1 MSRTRLPTALLVDD
15 DETSRLLVRL
25 FIEQADIN
33 VVEAETAEA
42 GLALGHARRFDL
54 CLIDGMLP
62 RMDGFQL
69 VSALRN
75 LAEYRDVPLVIL
87 SGLDGPEWPV
97 KAIAA
102 GATRFL
108 HKTDDWNDLV
118 EIVKQL
124 ISAPPPTR
132 GP

>member
-1 MSRTRLPTALLVDD
+1 
-15 DETSRLLVRL
+15 
-25 FIEQADIN
+25 
-33 VVEAETAEA
+33 
-42 GLALGHARRFDL
+42 
-54 CLIDGMLP
+54 
-62 RMDGFQL
+62 L

-87 SGLDGPEWPV
+87 SGLDGPAWPV

-124 ISAPPPTR
+124 ILAPPPTR